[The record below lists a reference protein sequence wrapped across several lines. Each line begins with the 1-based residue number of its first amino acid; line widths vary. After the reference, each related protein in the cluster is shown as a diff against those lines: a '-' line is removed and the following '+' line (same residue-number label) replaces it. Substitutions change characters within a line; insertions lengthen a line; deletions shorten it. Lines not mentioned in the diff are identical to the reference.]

1 MNHYD
6 VAQICLNG
14 HVINSK
20 ARKYPEYNKNYCPKC
35 GEKTITN
42 CPKCGKSIRGAY
54 CAEDAI
60 FVPSSLIYVPPKYC
74 EYCGAPFPWTERKI
88 KKVKELLKSL
98 DELPAE
104 DIGLLESLISQLIRE
119 EAGVEVAAYRTRSLI
134 QKLKPASVDIVKT
147 VLSDILSESV
157 KKLVFGG

>member
-1 MNHYD
+1 MGYYD

-20 ARKYPEYNKNYCPKC
+20 ARKYPEDNKDYCPKC

-42 CPKCGKSIRGAY
+42 CPKCGKDIRGAY

-74 EYCGAPFPWTERKI
+74 EHCGTPFPWTERKI
-88 KKVKELLKSL
+88 KKARELLKSL
-98 DELPAE
+98 DELPIKDRE
-104 DIGLLESLISQLIRE
+104 LFENLLPQLIRE
-119 EAGVEVAAYRTRSLI
+119 ESGFEIAAYHTKTLI
-134 QKLKPASVDIVKT
+134 QKLKPNTADFVKT
-147 VLSDILSESV
+147 ILSDILSESV
-157 KKLVFGG
+157 KKLIFGS